1 VELFDPQ
8 HLQEV
13 KLVMPEHNRHGNDA
27 QYQQS
32 KSHFKTQTDIV
43 MEHLEKGEWVT
54 GVDMYEKHRILD
66 VRPRIAAIKKSL
78 IGTGRVLLEE
88 KIKGGHGAKKWA
100 IEDKVRSEIE
110 KIKKAA

>member
-13 KLVMPEHNRHGNDA
+13 KLVMPEHNRHGQDA
-27 QYQQS
+27 SYQEN
-32 KSHFKTQTDIV
+32 KSHFKTQTEIV
-43 MEHLEKGEWVT
+43 MDHLEKGEWVS

-66 VRPRIAAIKKSL
+66 VRPRIASIKKTL
-78 IGTGRVLLEE
+78 RLTGRVLLEE